1 MTTATVRAGELL
13 TRAALSEEDLGYP
26 DGVAFLAVDVEDWR
40 DLLWNNVVE
49 GKPTVLV
56 DEDANEMLFAPTLR
70 PLPLQL
76 LDQLRGKR
84 MVAVGWRSNLHHYD
98 VQALLDRETVAR
110 LDGPSRTVLASAR

>member
-26 DGVAFLAVDVEDWR
+26 DGVAFLAVDVEEWR

-56 DEDANEMLFAPTLR
+56 DEDANEMLFAPMPR